1 MKRFNHTIVIVL
13 AALTVLAA
21 GCKKESDKVTLGARI
36 APSNAKLWIDGYTP
50 TWHGD
55 EWVKVNGTAY
65 PVSNTDGGSADI
77 EGVESAEV
85 YYAFYPDDMVST
97 PSNDLYAIEL
107 PATQTYEVDGSG
119 NQRVRVPMSAKATG
133 TTLTFHNLCSVL
145 KVRFANS
152 STTDAQT
159 LKSITVTAGVNLS
172 GTGTA
177 GVSGSAENDKVT
189 LTSGSHSV
197 TLDLGSGV
205 QVASRGYK
213 DFYIV
218 LPEFSNQV
226 VTIEITNEDD
236 AVATIEAGTVT
247 LGHNMLASKTCS
259 CDADDFVAAVTAPEG
274 AISGLFSVSGNTQ
287 VWFSQGNLQYK
298 SGTGWRFAESQYD
311 YVGAWNTS
319 NWVDLFGWG
328 TWTGGASNP
337 TNTSTDQT
345 VYSWNN
351 SDFTQTLANGS
362 GTWRTLSSTEWKYLF
377 SDRTSG
383 ATVNGTS
390 NAKYTKA
397 TINTDNGTG
406 GVKGVILFP
415 DGVTIAN
422 GEADT
427 WGTINGTGSPYG
439 TQCTAAQWTAL
450 EAKGCVFLPAA
461 GHRNGTTF
469 QNNSDGYYWS
479 KTNIGN
485 YTAHC
490 LSITSSSL
498 NPRNSSDGYYERGY
512 SVRLVQVKVNQ

>member
-21 GCKKESDKVTLGARI
+21 GCKKENDKVTLGARI
-36 APSNAKLWIDGYTP
+36 APSDAKLWIDGYTP

-145 KVRFANS
+145 KVRFANN

-218 LPEFSNQV
+218 LPEFSNQD

-259 CDADDFVAAVTAPEG
+259 CDADYFVAAVTAPEG
-274 AISGLFSVSGNTQ
+274 AIRGLFTVDANGTQ

-311 YVGAWNTS
+311 YVGAWNTN

-362 GTWRTLSSTEWKYLF
+362 GTWRTLSSAEWRYLF
-377 SDRTSG
+377 NTRTNAASRYG
-383 ATVNGTS
+383 HGRVNGVNGMIILPDVWTLPAGLS
-390 NAKYTKA
+390 FTPGNSAWTNVYTTA
-397 TINTDNGTG
+397 QWEQME
-406 GVKGVILFP
+406 
-415 DGVTIAN
+415 AN
-422 GEADT
+422 GA
-427 WGTINGTGSPYG
+427 
-439 TQCTAAQWTAL
+439 
-450 EAKGCVFLPAA
+450 VFLPAA
-461 GHRNGTTF
+461 GYREGTIVSNVG
-469 QNNSDGYYWS
+469 QNGYYWS
-479 KTNIGN
+479 KTSIGGSM
-485 YTAHC
+485 AHC